1 MVQIKD
7 TAKKLSRGL
16 KSKLAVLAFA
26 VITIAISS
34 TFTAAGLYLY
44 EQAHHNNVKPVNISK
59 TTTSPNKVSTTTAAK
74 NPSTQTAKTNTTTT
88 TSAPKPVATVEP
100 VVVIQPVTPAPS
112 SSVDNLTSAPSDSS
126 SATAVSIPAS
136 DTSTNPIRVS
146 TTTYASTNWSGHL
159 ATDGNFTVVS
169 GSWAVPTVTGN
180 TGIESVDGTWIGI
193 GGVTSNDLIQV
204 GTLDQVAADGTVS
217 SNIFYEILPA
227 EAMVV
232 DMPIKSGDVMSAS
245 VTETSLNQWLIV
257 INDITNGNTFSK
269 SLSYN
274 SSHSS
279 AEWIEEDPSYLSGSL
294 MPFANFGTVTFSGCK
309 ATVDSYL
316 YGIADIGASPITMVA
331 RGSPIAVPSAISGSG
346 FSVTRN

>member
-1 MVQIKD
+1 MIQIKNI
-7 TAKKLSRGL
+7 ARQLSRGL

-34 TFTAAGLYLY
+34 MFTAAGLYLY
-44 EQAHHNNVKPVNISK
+44 GQAHHNNVKPVNISK
-59 TTTSPNKVSTTTAAK
+59 TTTVPNKVSVSTAVK
-74 NPSTQTAKTNTTTT
+74 NNNTAQTAKTNSATTTT
-88 TSAPKPVATVEP
+88 IAPKPVAAVEP
-100 VVVIQPVTPAPS
+100 VIVIQPVTPAPS

-126 SATAVSIPAS
+126 SATAVSIPAG

-146 TTTYASTNWSGHL
+146 TTTYASTNWSGYL
-159 ATDGNFTVVS
+159 ATGGNFTVVS
-169 GSWAVPTVTGN
+169 GSWAVPTVSGD
-180 TGIESVDGTWIGI
+180 TGIDGTWIGI

-245 VTETSLNQWLIV
+245 ITETSLNLWLIV
-257 INDITNGNTFSK
+257 INDFTNGNTFSK

-279 AEWIEEDPSYLSGSL
+279 AEWIEEDPSYLSGGL

-316 YGIADIGASPITMVA
+316 YDIADIGASPITMVA
-331 RGSPIAVPSAISGSG
+331 RRSPIAVPSAISGSG